1 MTGSFFVTGTD
12 TGIGKTFV
20 SCLLLHAFAVQNKT
34 VAGMKPIAAGK
45 DNGKWLDVELLRAAS
60 NVDVPYEWMNPYALN
75 SPVAPHI
82 AARQEAVEIDLA
94 KIHTAFHQLKKSAE
108 CIIVEGVG
116 GFLVPV
122 NERQDTS
129 DLAKLLGLPVVLVVG
144 MRLGCINHAL
154 LTQRAI
160 QQIGLPLAGWVANC
174 IDPGTL
180 VLDENIAA
188 LRKRLDCPLLG
199 VVPYA
204 AMPNMEVLSQSIN
217 MSKLYGIS
225 V

>member
-1 MTGSFFVTGTD
+1 MTRSFFVTGTD

-20 SCLLLHAFAVQNKT
+20 SCLLLHAFAARNKT

-45 DNGKWLDVELLRAAS
+45 NNGKWLDVELLRAAS
-60 NVDVPYEWMNPYALN
+60 NVNVPSEWTSPYTLN

-82 AARQEAVEIDLA
+82 AARQEDVEIDLA

-129 DLAKLLGLPVVLVVG
+129 DLAKLLGLPVILVVG

-154 LTQRAI
+154 LTRQAI
-160 QQIGLPLAGWVANC
+160 QQTGLPLAGWVANC
-174 IDPGTL
+174 IDPDTL

-188 LRKRLDCPLLG
+188 LRQRLDCPLLS
-199 VVPYA
+199 VVPYVA
-204 AMPNMEVLSQSIN
+204 VPDMKVLSQSIDI
-217 MSKLYGIS
+217 SKLYGVS